1 LQPDGIMHLLKLNN
15 KIFRYT
21 QIYLDK
27 VLKEFELS
35 SGSYPYLLI
44 LKDKDGINQNR
55 ISEELGYDKA
65 MTTRTLAKLINI
77 GYLDRIKDDDD
88 FRANKIFLTE
98 KGKAVTVKILDKLH
112 ELDQLITIDL
122 NEEEKVNT
130 IESLNKILCNIKKV
144 KVI

>member
-1 LQPDGIMHLLKLNN
+1 LKSEGIMYLLKLNN

-27 VLKEFELS
+27 VLKEYELS

-44 LKDKDGINQNR
+44 LKDNDGINQNR

-88 FRANKIFLTE
+88 FRANKIYLTE
-98 KGKAVTVKILDKLH
+98 KGKNISVKVREKTA
-112 ELDQLITIDL
+112 ELVQLITLDL
-122 NEEEKVNT
+122 NED
-130 IESLNKILCNIKKV
+130 
-144 KVI
+144 

>member
-1 LQPDGIMHLLKLNN
+1 MQAEGIMYLLKLNN

-27 VLKEFELS
+27 VLKEYELS
-35 SGSYPYLLI
+35 SGSYPYLMI

-65 MTTRTLAKLINI
+65 MTTRTLAKLIDI

-88 FRANKIFLTE
+88 FRANKIYLTE
-98 KGKAVTVKILDKLH
+98 KGKNVTVKVLEKIH
-112 ELDQLITIDL
+112 ELVRLVTLDL

-130 IESLNKILCNIKKV
+130 IDSLNKILCNIKKIEV
-144 KVI
+144 

>member
-1 LQPDGIMHLLKLNN
+1 MYLLKLNN

-27 VLKEFELS
+27 VLKEFDLS

-44 LKDKDGINQNR
+44 LKNNDGINQNR

-88 FRANKIFLTE
+88 FRANKIYLTE
-98 KGKAVTVKILDKLH
+98 KGKDVTAKILEKIQ
-112 ELDQLITIDL
+112 ELVQLITLDL

-144 KVI
+144 

>member
-1 LQPDGIMHLLKLNN
+1 LQSEGIMYLLKLNN

-21 QIYLDK
+21 QIYFDR
-27 VLKEFELS
+27 VLKEYELS

-88 FRANKIFLTE
+88 SRANKIYLTE
-98 KGKAVTVKILDKLH
+98 KGKDVSVKILEKIQGL
-112 ELDQLITIDL
+112 EQLITLDL
-122 NEEEKVNT
+122 NEEEKVVT

-144 KVI
+144 NVI

>member
-1 LQPDGIMHLLKLNN
+1 LQAEGIMYLLKLNN

-27 VLKEFELS
+27 VLKEYELS
-35 SGSYPYLLI
+35 SGSYPYLMI

-65 MTTRTLAKLINI
+65 MTTRTLAKLIDI

-88 FRANKIFLTE
+88 FRANKIYLTE
-98 KGKAVTVKILDKLH
+98 KGKNVTVKVLEKIH
-112 ELDQLITIDL
+112 ELFRLVTLDL

-130 IESLNKILCNIKKV
+130 IDSLNKILCNIKKIEV
-144 KVI
+144 

>member
-1 LQPDGIMHLLKLNN
+1 MQPESIMYLLKLNN

-27 VLKEFELS
+27 VLKEFDLS

-88 FRANKIFLTE
+88 YRANKIYLTD
-98 KGKAVTVKILDKLH
+98 KGKEVCVKILGKVH
-112 ELDQLITIDL
+112 ELVQLITTDL
-122 NEEEKVNT
+122 NEEEKVTT
-130 IESLNKILCNIKKV
+130 IDSLNKILCNIKKI
-144 KVI
+144 KII

>member
-1 LQPDGIMHLLKLNN
+1 LQAEGIMYLLKLNN

-27 VLKEFELS
+27 VLKEYELS
-35 SGSYPYLLI
+35 SGSYPYLMI

-65 MTTRTLAKLINI
+65 MTTRTLAKLIDI

-88 FRANKIFLTE
+88 FRANKIYLTE
-98 KGKAVTVKILDKLH
+98 KGKNVTVKVLEKIH
-112 ELDQLITIDL
+112 ELVRLITLDL

-130 IESLNKILCNIKKV
+130 IDSLNKILCNIKKIEV
-144 KVI
+144 

>member
-1 LQPDGIMHLLKLNN
+1 LQPEDIMYLLKLNN

-27 VLKEFELS
+27 VLKEFDLS

-44 LKDKDGINQNR
+44 LKEKDGINQNR

-88 FRANKIFLTE
+88 YRANKIYLTD
-98 KGKAVTVKILDKLH
+98 KGKEVCVKILGKLH
-112 ELDQLITIDL
+112 ELVQLITTDL
-122 NEEEKVNT
+122 NEEEKATT
-130 IESLNKILCNIKKV
+130 IESLNKILCNIKKI
-144 KVI
+144 KMI

>member
-1 LQPDGIMHLLKLNN
+1 MYLLKLNN

-27 VLKEFELS
+27 VLKEFDLS

-88 FRANKIFLTE
+88 YRANKIYLTD
-98 KGKAVTVKILDKLH
+98 KGKDVCVKILGKLH
-112 ELDQLITIDL
+112 ELVQLITTDL
-122 NEEEKVNT
+122 NEDEKLST
-130 IESLNKILCNIKKV
+130 IESLNKILCNIKKI
-144 KVI
+144 KV

>member
-1 LQPDGIMHLLKLNN
+1 LRPEGMMYLLKLNN

-27 VLKEFELS
+27 VLKEYQLS

-44 LKDKDGINQNR
+44 LKNNDGINQNR

-88 FRANKIFLTE
+88 FRANKIYLTE
-98 KGKAVTVKILDKLH
+98 KGKNICVNIREKIQ
-112 ELDQLITIDL
+112 ELVQLITLDL
-122 NEEEKVNT
+122 NEDEKEIT
-130 IESLNKILCNIKKV
+130 IESLNKVLCNIKKV
-144 KVI
+144 KI

>member
-1 LQPDGIMHLLKLNN
+1 MQPEGIMHLLKLNN

>member
-1 LQPDGIMHLLKLNN
+1 MQPEGIMYLLKLNN

-27 VLKEFELS
+27 ALKEYELS

-98 KGKAVTVKILDKLH
+98 KGKNVSVKIREKID
-112 ELDQLITIDL
+112 ELVQLITLDL
-122 NEEEKVNT
+122 NEEEKVIT

-144 KVI
+144 KL

>member
-1 LQPDGIMHLLKLNN
+1 MYLLKLNN

-21 QIYLDK
+21 QVYLDK

-65 MTTRTLAKLINI
+65 MTTRTLAKLIDI

-88 FRANKIFLTE
+88 YRANKIYLTE
-98 KGKAVTVKILDKLH
+98 KGKEVTVKIVEKIH
-112 ELDQLITIDL
+112 ELVQLITQDL
-122 NEEEKVNT
+122 NEEEKENT

-144 KVI
+144 NMI

>member
-1 LQPDGIMHLLKLNN
+1 LQPESIMHLLKLNN

-98 KGKAVTVKILDKLH
+98 KGKVVTVKILDKLH

>member
-1 LQPDGIMHLLKLNN
+1 MQPESIMHLLKLNN

-27 VLKEFELS
+27 ALKEFELS

-65 MTTRTLAKLINI
+65 MTTRTLAKLIKI
-77 GYLDRIKDDDD
+77 RYLDRIKDDDD

-98 KGKAVTVKILDKLH
+98 KGKDVTVKILDKLH

>member
-1 LQPDGIMHLLKLNN
+1 MQPESIMYLLKLNN

-21 QIYLDK
+21 QIYFDK
-27 VLKEFELS
+27 VLKEFDLS

-88 FRANKIFLTE
+88 YRANKIYLTD
-98 KGKAVTVKILDKLH
+98 KGKDVCVKILDKVH
-112 ELDQLITIDL
+112 ELVQLITTDL
-122 NEEEKVNT
+122 NEEEKVTT
-130 IESLNKILCNIKKV
+130 IDSLNKILCNIKKI
-144 KVI
+144 KII

>member
-1 LQPDGIMHLLKLNN
+1 MYLLKLNN

-27 VLKEFELS
+27 VLKEFDLS

-44 LKDKDGINQNR
+44 LKEKDGINQNR

-88 FRANKIFLTE
+88 YRANKIYLTD
-98 KGKAVTVKILDKLH
+98 KGKDVCVKILGKLH
-112 ELDQLITIDL
+112 ELVQLITTDL
-122 NEEEKVNT
+122 NEEEKAST
-130 IESLNKILCNIKKV
+130 IESLNKILCNIKKI
-144 KVI
+144 KII

>member
-1 LQPDGIMHLLKLNN
+1 MQPESIMHLLKLNN

-98 KGKAVTVKILDKLH
+98 KGKVVTVKILDKLH

-144 KVI
+144 KL

>member
-1 LQPDGIMHLLKLNN
+1 MQSEGIMYLLKLNN

-21 QIYLDK
+21 QIYFDR
-27 VLKEFELS
+27 VLKEYELS

-88 FRANKIFLTE
+88 SRANKIYLTE
-98 KGKAVTVKILDKLH
+98 KGKDVSVKILEKIQGL
-112 ELDQLITIDL
+112 EQLITLDL
-122 NEEEKVNT
+122 NEEEKVVT

-144 KVI
+144 NVI

>member
-1 LQPDGIMHLLKLNN
+1 LQAEGIMYLLKLNN

-27 VLKEFELS
+27 VLKEYELS
-35 SGSYPYLLI
+35 SGSYPYLMI

-65 MTTRTLAKLINI
+65 MTTRTLAKLIDI

-88 FRANKIFLTE
+88 FRANKIYLTE
-98 KGKAVTVKILDKLH
+98 KGKNVTVKVLEKIH
-112 ELDQLITIDL
+112 ELVRLVTLDL

-130 IESLNKILCNIKKV
+130 IDSLNKILCNIKKIEV
-144 KVI
+144 

>member
-1 LQPDGIMHLLKLNN
+1 MQPDGIMHLLKLNN

-144 KVI
+144 KII

>member
-1 LQPDGIMHLLKLNN
+1 MYLLKLNN

-27 VLKEFELS
+27 VLKEFDLS

-44 LKDKDGINQNR
+44 LKEKDGINQNR

-88 FRANKIFLTE
+88 YRANKIYLTE
-98 KGKAVTVKILDKLH
+98 KGKDVCVKILAKLH
-112 ELDQLITIDL
+112 ELDQLITTDL
-122 NEEEKVNT
+122 NEEEKATT
-130 IESLNKILCNIKKV
+130 IESLNKILCNIKKI
-144 KVI
+144 KMI

>member
-1 LQPDGIMHLLKLNN
+1 LQPEGIMYLLKLNN

-27 VLKEFELS
+27 ALKEYELS

-98 KGKAVTVKILDKLH
+98 KGKNVSVKIREKID
-112 ELDQLITIDL
+112 ELVQLITLDL
-122 NEEEKVNT
+122 NEEEKVIT

-144 KVI
+144 KL

>member
-1 LQPDGIMHLLKLNN
+1 MQPEGIMYLLKLNN

-88 FRANKIFLTE
+88 FRANKIYLTE
-98 KGKAVTVKILDKLH
+98 KGKNICVNIREKIQ
-112 ELDQLITIDL
+112 ELVQLITLDL
-122 NEEEKVNT
+122 NEDEKEIT
-130 IESLNKILCNIKKV
+130 IDSLNKILCNIKKI
-144 KVI
+144 KI

>member
-1 LQPDGIMHLLKLNN
+1 M
-15 KIFRYT
+15 
-21 QIYLDK
+21 
-27 VLKEFELS
+27 
-35 SGSYPYLLI
+35 LI

-77 GYLDRIKDDDD
+77 GYLDRIRDDDD

-130 IESLNKILCNIKKV
+130 IESLNKILYNIKK
-144 KVI
+144 IR

>member
-1 LQPDGIMHLLKLNN
+1 LRPEGMMYLLKLNN

-27 VLKEFELS
+27 VLKEYQLS

-44 LKDKDGINQNR
+44 LKNNDGINQNR

-88 FRANKIFLTE
+88 FRANKIYLTE
-98 KGKAVTVKILDKLH
+98 KGKNISVKVREKTA
-112 ELDQLITIDL
+112 ELVQLITLDL
-122 NEEEKVNT
+122 NEDEKEIT
-130 IESLNKILCNIKKV
+130 IDSLNKILCNIKKI
-144 KVI
+144 KI

>member
-1 LQPDGIMHLLKLNN
+1 MYLLKLNN

-27 VLKEFELS
+27 VLKEYELS
-35 SGSYPYLLI
+35 SGSYPYLMI

-65 MTTRTLAKLINI
+65 MTTRTLAKLIDI

-88 FRANKIFLTE
+88 FRANKIYLTE
-98 KGKAVTVKILDKLH
+98 KGKNVTVKVLEKIH
-112 ELDQLITIDL
+112 ELVRLVTLDL

-130 IESLNKILCNIKKV
+130 IDSLNKILCNIKKIEV
-144 KVI
+144 

>member
-1 LQPDGIMHLLKLNN
+1 LQPENIMYLLKLNN

-27 VLKEFELS
+27 VLKEFDLS

-44 LKDKDGINQNR
+44 LKEKDGINQNR

-88 FRANKIFLTE
+88 YRANKIYLTD
-98 KGKAVTVKILDKLH
+98 KGKDVCVKILGKLH
-112 ELDQLITIDL
+112 ELVQLITTDL
-122 NEEEKVNT
+122 NEEEKATT
-130 IESLNKILCNIKKV
+130 IESLNKILCNIKKI
-144 KVI
+144 KMI

>member
-1 LQPDGIMHLLKLNN
+1 MRPEGMMYLLKLNN

-27 VLKEFELS
+27 VLKEYQLS

-44 LKDKDGINQNR
+44 LKNNDGINQNR

-88 FRANKIFLTE
+88 FRANKIYLTE
-98 KGKAVTVKILDKLH
+98 KGKNICVNIREKIQ
-112 ELDQLITIDL
+112 ELVQLITLDL
-122 NEEEKVNT
+122 NEDEKEIT
-130 IESLNKILCNIKKV
+130 IESLNKVLCNIKKV
-144 KVI
+144 KI

>member
-1 LQPDGIMHLLKLNN
+1 LRPEGMMYLLKLNN

-27 VLKEFELS
+27 VLKEYQLS

-44 LKDKDGINQNR
+44 LKNNDGINQNR

-88 FRANKIFLTE
+88 FRANKIYLTE
-98 KGKAVTVKILDKLH
+98 KGKNICVNIREKIQ
-112 ELDQLITIDL
+112 ELVQLITLDL
-122 NEEEKVNT
+122 NEDEKEIT
-130 IESLNKILCNIKKV
+130 IDSLNKILCNIKKV
-144 KVI
+144 KL

>member
-1 LQPDGIMHLLKLNN
+1 MQPDGIMHLLKLNN

-88 FRANKIFLTE
+88 YRANKIYLTD
-98 KGKAVTVKILDKLH
+98 KGKDVCVKILDKVY
-112 ELDQLITIDL
+112 ELVQLITTDL
-122 NEEEKVNT
+122 NEEEKVTT
-130 IESLNKILCNIKKV
+130 IESLNKILCNIKKI
-144 KVI
+144 KV

>member
-1 LQPDGIMHLLKLNN
+1 MQPDNIMYLLKLNN

-27 VLKEFELS
+27 VLKEFDLS

-44 LKDKDGINQNR
+44 LKEKDGINQNR

-88 FRANKIFLTE
+88 YRANKIYLTD
-98 KGKAVTVKILDKLH
+98 KGKDVCVKILGKLH
-112 ELDQLITIDL
+112 ELVQLITTDL
-122 NEEEKVNT
+122 NEEEKATT
-130 IESLNKILCNIKKV
+130 IESLNKILCNIKKI
-144 KVI
+144 KMI

>member
-98 KGKAVTVKILDKLH
+98 KGKVVTVKILDKLH

>member
-1 LQPDGIMHLLKLNN
+1 MYLLKLNN

-27 VLKEFELS
+27 VLKEFDLS

-88 FRANKIFLTE
+88 YRANKIYLTD
-98 KGKAVTVKILDKLH
+98 KGKEVCVKILGKVH
-112 ELDQLITIDL
+112 ELVQLITTDL
-122 NEEEKVNT
+122 NEEEKVTT
-130 IESLNKILCNIKKV
+130 IDSLNKILCNIKKI
-144 KVI
+144 KII

>member
-1 LQPDGIMHLLKLNN
+1 MQAEGIMYLLKLNN

-27 VLKEFELS
+27 VLKEFDLS

-44 LKDKDGINQNR
+44 LKNKDGINQNR

-144 KVI
+144 KII

>member
-1 LQPDGIMHLLKLNN
+1 MRPEGMMYLLKLNN

-27 VLKEFELS
+27 VLKEYQLS

-44 LKDKDGINQNR
+44 LKNNDGINQNR

-88 FRANKIFLTE
+88 YRANKIYLTE
-98 KGKAVTVKILDKLH
+98 KGKDVIVKILGKVQ
-112 ELDQLITIDL
+112 ELVQLITLDL
-122 NEEEKVNT
+122 NEDEKEIT

-144 KVI
+144 KI

>member
-1 LQPDGIMHLLKLNN
+1 MQPESIMYLLKLNN

-27 VLKEFELS
+27 VLKEFDLS

-88 FRANKIFLTE
+88 YRANKIYLTD
-98 KGKAVTVKILDKLH
+98 KGKAVCVKILGKVH
-112 ELDQLITIDL
+112 ELVQLITTDL
-122 NEEEKVNT
+122 NEEEKVTT
-130 IESLNKILCNIKKV
+130 IDSLNKILCNIKKI
-144 KVI
+144 KII

>member
-1 LQPDGIMHLLKLNN
+1 MQPESIMHLLKLNN

-27 VLKEFELS
+27 ELKEYELS

-88 FRANKIFLTE
+88 FRANKIYLTE
-98 KGKAVTVKILDKLH
+98 KGKNISVKVREKTA
-112 ELDQLITIDL
+112 ELVQLITLDL
-122 NEEEKVNT
+122 NEDEKEIT
-130 IESLNKILCNIKKV
+130 IDSLNKILCNIKKI
-144 KVI
+144 KI

>member
-1 LQPDGIMHLLKLNN
+1 MYLLKLNN

-27 VLKEFELS
+27 VLKEFDLS

-44 LKDKDGINQNR
+44 LKNNDGINQNR

-65 MTTRTLAKLINI
+65 MTTRTLAKLIDI

-88 FRANKIFLTE
+88 FRANKIYLTE
-98 KGKAVTVKILDKLH
+98 KGKNVTVKVLEKIH
-112 ELDQLITIDL
+112 ELVRLVTLDL

-130 IESLNKILCNIKKV
+130 IDSLNKILCNIKKIEV
-144 KVI
+144 

>member
-27 VLKEFELS
+27 ALKEFELS

-65 MTTRTLAKLINI
+65 MTTRTLAKLIKI
-77 GYLDRIKDDDD
+77 RYLDRIKDDDD

-98 KGKAVTVKILDKLH
+98 KGKDVTVKILDKLH

-122 NEEEKVNT
+122 NEEEKVST

-144 KVI
+144 KMI